1 MSSKPGVV
9 FEPLIL
15 KYMCEHFIGGLCNV
29 GFTAE
34 SVFVFITI
42 NNGNGNDNGNFLI
55 KTN

>member
-42 NNGNGNDNGNFLI
+42 AMATTMAI
-55 KTN
+55 SS